1 MQHDASDPISIPSPS
16 ASDCGPGGLPVD
28 DYDADCSPSPPK
40 DVENKEA
47 EVEADVAEAESRA
60 ATVSRKRDVKNGQSY
75 IAMIAKAILASPEK
89 KLSLHGIYEYVAINY
104 AQYKNK
110 VGWRNSVRHNL
121 SLNECFIK
129 AGRCESGKGNYWA
142 IHPANFDDFAR
153 GDFRRRHARNRV
165 RKSRFQLPRVGPPP
179 PSAIAAAAAAA
190 AAAGTHGLAYSY
202 PPPGGCW
209 VYSFP
214 SSLVSPI
221 SPVPMYAGAL
231 PLLPCP
237 PSPAALLPPS
247 TNHSN
252 GEQHNGKFTG
262 AGSPME
268 QANPQKKTFSI
279 SNLIH

>member
-179 PSAIAAAAAAA
+179 PAAAAANSYFMYFERRNLLFSGRKRQSFTDHALKHFVVPRDA
-190 AAAGTHGLAYSY
+190 PPATRLPRRASRDAPPATFAGLHLYD
-202 PPPGGCW
+202 
-209 VYSFP
+209 
-214 SSLVSPI
+214 
-221 SPVPMYAGAL
+221 
-231 PLLPCP
+231 
-237 PSPAALLPPS
+237 
-247 TNHSN
+247 
-252 GEQHNGKFTG
+252 ER
-262 AGSPME
+262 
-268 QANPQKKTFSI
+268 
-279 SNLIH
+279 